1 MSKRLLNQSRES
13 LIYLR
18 ENDKKIAVGW
28 KEHISNYPRAKFW
41 PIFKSY
47 CMIEGSLLRV
57 SPEAWPQEVIRAD
70 WRFPQL
76 DLHLSI
82 YSQTHESHLKVQQLT
97 TTLTIICWCAEI
109 CSDFGVKNTKISA
122 ELGIW
127 YMQRS
132 LVTCWTLAMQ
142 YLSIFYVTNS
152 LCQSTWKRVDY
163 AYDSM
168 ITLGIDNC
176 PSSVGWSWGPGYL
189 LPPGF
194 SFPISLSLSL
204 FEAKWARLHD
214 RDGGEMMER
223 LP

>member
-127 YMQRS
+127 Y
-132 LVTCWTLAMQ
+132 AE
-142 YLSIFYVTNS
+142 IFSDLLNIGNAI
-152 LCQSTWKRVDY
+152 L
-163 AYDSM
+163 
-168 ITLGIDNC
+168 I
-176 PSSVGWSWGPGYL
+176 YL
-189 LPPGF
+189 LCYK
-194 SFPISLSLSL
+194 LSVPVNM
-204 FEAKWARLHD
+204 EEGRLCIRFDDHF
-214 RDGGEMMER
+214 GNW
-223 LP
+223 